1 MCVFSCIHQSLCRF
15 LFDFYFLFQAE
26 DGIRDG
32 HVTGVQTCAL
42 PISGRLLGLLPVLLG
57 VTILV
62 FVMLQIAPGDPLI
75 ALLGEEAQGLSR
87 EAREE
92 LRGQFGLDRDPVS
105 QYFTFLGGI
114 LQGDLGN
121 SVRTGQPVVREILS
135 RVPATAQLAGAG
147 MLIALLLGI
156 TLGVLAAVY
165 RRTIIDYLAVM
176 LALAGVSIPVFW
188 SGLILMLYFALQ
200 LGWLPASGYGSWQHL
215 VLPATAI
222 GFSSSA
228 IIARVTRSSMIEVL
242 RSDYVRTARAKGV
255 SEPSINM
262 RHALRNAMLPIIT
275 VVGLQFGGLLGGS
288 VLTETVFAWP
298 GIGRLVVDS
307 IRAQDGPLV
316 QGTVLFIAVVF
327 IVINLLVD
335 LSYALLN
342 PRIRYG

>member
-1 MCVFSCIHQSLCRF
+1 VVR
-15 LFDFYFLFQAE
+15 
-26 DGIRDG
+26 
-32 HVTGVQTCAL
+32 
-42 PISGRLLGLLPVLLG
+42 
-57 VTILV
+57 
-62 FVMLQIAPGDPLI
+62 
-75 ALLGEEAQGLSR
+75 
-87 EAREE
+87 
-92 LRGQFGLDRDPVS
+92 
-105 QYFTFLGGI
+105 
-114 LQGDLGN
+114 GDLGN
-121 SVRTGQPVVREILS
+121 SVRTKQPVVREIGARL
-135 RVPATAQLAGAG
+135 PATLLLAGSG
-147 MLIALLLGI
+147 MLISLTLGL

-165 RRTIIDYLAVM
+165 RRTIVDYLAIV

-188 SGLILMLYFALQ
+188 SGLILMLFFALQ
-200 LGWLPASGYGSWQHL
+200 LGWFPASGFGTWRHL
-215 VLPATAI
+215 VLPAVAI
-222 GFSSSA
+222 GFASSA

-242 RSDYVRTARAKGV
+242 RSDYIRTARAKGLD
-255 SEPSINM
+255 ERRINL

-275 VVGLQFGGLLGGS
+275 VIGLQFGGLLGGS

>member
-1 MCVFSCIHQSLCRF
+1 MLRY
-15 LFDFYFLFQAE
+15 L
-26 DGIRDG
+26 
-32 HVTGVQTCAL
+32 T
-42 PISGRLLGLLPVLLG
+42 GRLIGLLPVLLG

-92 LRGQFGLDRDPVS
+92 LRGQYGLDQDPVS
-105 QYFTFLGGI
+105 QYFSFIGGI
-114 LQGDLGN
+114 VQGDLGN
-121 SVRTGQPVVREILS
+121 SVRTGQPVLREIATRL
-135 RVPATAQLAGAG
+135 PATAQLAAAG
-147 MLIALLLGI
+147 MLIALTLGI

-165 RRTIIDYLAVM
+165 RRTIIDYVAVIV
-176 LALAGVSIPVFW
+176 ALAGVSIPVFW

-200 LGWLPASGYGSWQHL
+200 LGWLPASGYGTWQHL

-255 SEPSINM
+255 SDVSINM
-262 RHALRNAMLPIIT
+262 RHALRNAMLPIVT

>member
-1 MCVFSCIHQSLCRF
+1 MFR
-15 LFDFYFLFQAE
+15 Y
-26 DGIRDG
+26 
-32 HVTGVQTCAL
+32 VTG
-42 PISGRLLGLLPVLLG
+42 RLIGLLPVLLG

-62 FVMLQIAPGDPLI
+62 FVMMRVAPGDPLV
-75 ALLGEEAQGLSR
+75 AMLGEESQGMSRAALDELREQYGLS
-87 EAREE
+87 A
-92 LRGQFGLDRDPVS
+92 DPVS
-105 QYFTFLGGI
+105 QYFTYLGGVVR
-114 LQGDLGN
+114 GDLGN
-121 SVRTGQPVVREILS
+121 SVRTKQPVVREIGARL
-135 RVPATAQLAGAG
+135 PATLLLAGSG
-147 MLIALLLGI
+147 MLISLTLGL

-165 RRTIIDYLAVM
+165 RRTIVDYLAIV

-188 SGLILMLYFALQ
+188 SGLILMLFFALQ
-200 LGWLPASGYGSWQHL
+200 LGWFPASGFGTWRHL
-215 VLPATAI
+215 VLPAVAI
-222 GFSSSA
+222 GFASSA

-242 RSDYVRTARAKGV
+242 RSDYIRTARAKGLD
-255 SEPSINM
+255 ERRINL

-275 VVGLQFGGLLGGS
+275 VIGLQFGGLLGGS

>member
-1 MCVFSCIHQSLCRF
+1 MLR
-15 LFDFYFLFQAE
+15 Y
-26 DGIRDG
+26 
-32 HVTGVQTCAL
+32 VT
-42 PISGRLLGLLPVLLG
+42 GRLLGLLPVLLG

-165 RRTIIDYLAVM
+165 RRTIVDYLAVM

-255 SEPSINM
+255 PEPRINM